1 MIKYREV
8 LTKISVHPLFWVII
22 VIGIFTARFKELL
35 LLFCIVLIH
44 ELGHAFA
51 AAYYNWRIKK
61 IQLLP
66 FGGVA
71 ELEEHGNKSL
81 KEELVVVIAGPIQH
95 IWMMAVG
102 YIVFEAG
109 WLGADLYYFFIWNNI
124 IILAFNLL
132 PIWPLD
138 GGKVLFNVLSYRFPY
153 LQAHEKMMKL
163 SCVFFSVILVW
174 QLLWNSNNIMMWVL
188 LIFLAVSLYQEWKQ
202 RQYSFMRFLLER
214 YYGNKRGIEKI
225 APIEVQS
232 EDHLYKI
239 FTKFRRGYKH
249 SIIVHGKYKEHYT
262 LDENELL
269 YAYFTEKRTTSSVEE
284 LIG

>member
-51 AAYYNWRIKK
+51 AAHYNWRIKK

-95 IWMMAVG
+95 IWMMVVG
-102 YIVFEAG
+102 YIVFEVG
-109 WLGADLYYFFIWNNI
+109 WLGADLYYFFIWNNM

-174 QLLWNSNNIMMWVL
+174 QLLWNGNNIMMWVL

-202 RQYSFMRFLLER
+202 RQYAFMRFLLER

>member
-1 MIKYREV
+1 MIKYRDV

-51 AAYYNWRIKK
+51 AAHYNWRIKK

-95 IWMMAVG
+95 LWMMAVG
-102 YIVFEAG
+102 YMLFEAG
-109 WLGADLYYFFIWNNI
+109 WLHSELYYFFMWNNI

-163 SCVFFSVILVW
+163 SCVFSVILGG

-202 RQYSFMRFLLER
+202 RRYAFMRF
-214 YYGNKRGIEKI
+214 Y
-225 APIEVQS
+225 
-232 EDHLYKI
+232 
-239 FTKFRRGYKH
+239 
-249 SIIVHGKYKEHYT
+249 
-262 LDENELL
+262 
-269 YAYFTEKRTTSSVEE
+269 
-284 LIG
+284 

>member
-8 LTKISVHPLFWVII
+8 LTKISVHPLFGVII

-51 AAYYNWRIKK
+51 AAHYNWRIKK

-95 IWMMAVG
+95 IWMMVVG

-202 RQYSFMRFLLER
+202 RQYAFMRFLLER

>member
-51 AAYYNWRIKK
+51 AAHYNWRIKK

-109 WLGADLYYFFIWNNI
+109 WLGADLYYFFMWNNI

-163 SCVFFSVILVW
+163 SCVFFSVILAW

-202 RQYSFMRFLLER
+202 RQYAFMRFLLER

-225 APIEVQS
+225 ASIEVQS

>member
-51 AAYYNWRIKK
+51 AAHYNWRIKK

-102 YIVFEAG
+102 YMLFEAG
-109 WLGADLYYFFIWNNI
+109 WLHAELYYFFMWNNI

-202 RQYSFMRFLLER
+202 RRYAFMRFLLER

-225 APIEVQS
+225 APIEVKT
-232 EDHLYKI
+232 EDRLYII

>member
-1 MIKYREV
+1 M
-8 LTKISVHPLFWVII
+8 HPLFWVII
-22 VIGIFTARFKELL
+22 GIGIFTARFKELL

-51 AAYYNWRIKK
+51 AAHYNWRIKK

-102 YIVFEAG
+102 YMLFEAG
-109 WLGADLYYFFIWNNI
+109 WLHAELYYFFMWNNI

-202 RQYSFMRFLLER
+202 RRYAFMRFLLER

-225 APIEVQS
+225 APIEVKT
-232 EDHLYKI
+232 EDRLYTI

>member
-1 MIKYREV
+1 
-8 LTKISVHPLFWVII
+8 VHPLFWVII

-51 AAYYNWRIKK
+51 AAHYNWRIKK

-102 YIVFEAG
+102 YILFETG
-109 WLGADLYYFFIWNNI
+109 WLGAELYYFFMWNNI

-188 LIFLAVSLYQEWKQ
+188 LIFLAISLYREWKQ
-202 RQYSFMRFLLER
+202 RRYAFMRFLLER

>member
-51 AAYYNWRIKK
+51 AAHYNWRIKK

-81 KEELVVVIAGPIQH
+81 IEELVVVIAGPIQH
-95 IWMMAVG
+95 IWMMVVG

-202 RQYSFMRFLLER
+202 RQYAFMRFLLER

>member
-22 VIGIFTARFKELL
+22 VIGIFTARFKELI

-51 AAYYNWRIKK
+51 AAHYNWRIKK

-95 IWMMAVG
+95 IWMMVVG

-202 RQYSFMRFLLER
+202 RQYSFIRFLLER

>member
-1 MIKYREV
+1 MIKYRDV

-51 AAYYNWRIKK
+51 AAHYNWRIKK

-95 IWMMAVG
+95 IWMMLVG
-102 YIVFEAG
+102 YILFEVG
-109 WLGADLYYFFIWNNI
+109 WLDADLYYFFMWNNI

-163 SCVFFSVILVW
+163 SCVFFSVILGW
-174 QLLWNSNNIMMWVL
+174 QLLWNSNNVMMWVL

-202 RQYSFMRFLLER
+202 RRYAFMRFLLER

-232 EDHLYKI
+232 KDHLYKI

>member
-51 AAYYNWRIKK
+51 AAHYNWRIKK

-95 IWMMAVG
+95 IWMMVVG
-102 YIVFEAG
+102 YIVFESG

-202 RQYSFMRFLLER
+202 RQYAFMRFLLER

>member
-1 MIKYREV
+1 MC
-8 LTKISVHPLFWVII
+8 F
-22 VIGIFTARFKELL
+22 
-35 LLFCIVLIH
+35 
-44 ELGHAFA
+44 
-51 AAYYNWRIKK
+51 
-61 IQLLP
+61 
-66 FGGVA
+66 FG
-71 ELEEHGNKSL
+71 
-81 KEELVVVIAGPIQH
+81 
-95 IWMMAVG
+95 
-102 YIVFEAG
+102 
-109 WLGADLYYFFIWNNI
+109 
-124 IILAFNLL
+124 
-132 PIWPLD
+132 
-138 GGKVLFNVLSYRFPY
+138 
-153 LQAHEKMMKL
+153 
-163 SCVFFSVILVW
+163 VILGW

-202 RQYSFMRFLLER
+202 RRYAFMRFLLER

-249 SIIVHGKYKEHYT
+249 SIIVRGKYKEHYT

>member
-1 MIKYREV
+1 MIKYRDV

-51 AAYYNWRIKK
+51 AAHYNWRIKR

-95 IWMMAVG
+95 VWMMLVG
-102 YIVFEAG
+102 YMLFEAG
-109 WLGADLYYFFIWNNI
+109 WLNTDLYYFFMWNNI

-153 LQAHEKMMKL
+153 LQAHEKMMQL
-163 SCVFFSVILVW
+163 SCVFGVILGW

-202 RQYSFMRFLLER
+202 RRYAFMRFIRTLLW
-214 YYGNKRGIEKI
+214 KQRGIEKI
-225 APIEVQS
+225 APIEVQT
-232 EDHLYKI
+232 EDRLYTI
-239 FTKFRRGYKH
+239 FTKFVEDI
-249 SIIVHGKYKEHYT
+249 SI
-262 LDENELL
+262 LL
-269 YAYFTEKRTTSSVEE
+269 SSVENIKSITHWMKMNCSMHILLKNE
-284 LIG
+284 QLHQLKN

>member
-51 AAYYNWRIKK
+51 AAHYNWRIKK

-95 IWMMAVG
+95 IWMMVVG

-202 RQYSFMRFLLER
+202 RQYAFMRFLLER

-225 APIEVQS
+225 ASIEVQS

>member
-1 MIKYREV
+1 LNKYSEV
-8 LTKISVHPLFWVII
+8 LSKITVHPLFWGII
-22 VIGIFTARFKELL
+22 AIGIFTARFKELL
-35 LLFCIVLIH
+35 LLFFIVLIH

-51 AAYYNWRIKK
+51 AAHYKWRIKQ

-71 ELEEHGNKSL
+71 ELEEHGNKPL
-81 KEELVVVIAGPIQH
+81 KEELIVVIAGPIQH
-95 IWMMAVG
+95 VWMIGLAYVLAR
-102 YIVFEAG
+102 AG
-109 WLGADLYYFFIWNNI
+109 WFSEELYHFFVWNNLM
-124 IILAFNLL
+124 ILGFNLL

-138 GGKVLFNVLSYRFPY
+138 GGKVLFNVLSHQFPY
-153 LQAHEKMMKL
+153 LQAHEKMMKI
-163 SCVFFSVILVW
+163 SCVFFSVILGW
-174 QLLWNSNNIMMWVL
+174 QLFWNSNSIMMWVL
-188 LIFLAVSLYQEWKQ
+188 LLFLAISLYQEWKQ
-202 RQYSFMRFLLER
+202 RRYAFMRFLLER
-214 YYGNKRGIEKI
+214 YYGNKRDIEKI
-225 APIEVQS
+225 APIEVRT
-232 EDHLYKI
+232 EDQLYTI

>member
-1 MIKYREV
+1 MIKYRDV

-51 AAYYNWRIKK
+51 TRHYNWRIKK

-102 YIVFEAG
+102 YMLFEAG
-109 WLGADLYYFFIWNNI
+109 WLHAELYYFFMWNNI

-163 SCVFFSVILVW
+163 SCVFFSVILGW

-202 RQYSFMRFLLER
+202 RRYAFMRFFIRTLLWEQ
-214 YYGNKRGIEKI
+214 K
-225 APIEVQS
+225 
-232 EDHLYKI
+232 
-239 FTKFRRGYKH
+239 
-249 SIIVHGKYKEHYT
+249 
-262 LDENELL
+262 
-269 YAYFTEKRTTSSVEE
+269 EE
-284 LIG
+284 LKRLHRLRCNQKIIYIRYSQNFVEAISILLSSAENIKNITHWMKMNCFMRILLKNEQLHLLKN

>member
-1 MIKYREV
+1 MIKYRDV
-8 LTKISVHPLFWVII
+8 LTKISVHPLFWFII

-51 AAYYNWRIKK
+51 AAHYNWRIKK

-102 YIVFEAG
+102 YILFETG
-109 WLGADLYYFFIWNNI
+109 WLGAELYYFFMWNNI

-188 LIFLAVSLYQEWKQ
+188 LIFLAISLYREWKQ
-202 RQYSFMRFLLER
+202 RRYAFMRFLLER

-225 APIEVQS
+225 ASIEVQS